1 MVPTEILARQHYK
14 TFQKLFKNTDIKVG
28 LLTGTLRESEKKQIR
43 KSLADGSIDM
53 VIGTHA
59 LITDKT
65 EFKNLALAVTDE
77 QHRFGVAQRAKL
89 LGKGNNPHL
98 LVMSATP
105 IPRTLGLIISA
116 TSTFQ

>member
-1 MVPTEILARQHYK
+1 
-14 TFQKLFKNTDIKVG
+14 
-28 LLTGTLRESEKKQIR
+28 
-43 KSLADGSIDM
+43 M

-105 IPRTLGLIISA
+105 IPRTLGLIIFGDLDISIIDELPPSRKTREKPCCELLQCVAECMTLSA
-116 TSTFQ
+116 VK

>member
-1 MVPTEILARQHYK
+1 
-14 TFQKLFKNTDIKVG
+14 
-28 LLTGTLRESEKKQIR
+28 
-43 KSLADGSIDM
+43 M

-98 LVMSATP
+98 LVMSATLF
-105 IPRTLGLIISA
+105 REHSDLSFSA

>member
-1 MVPTEILARQHYK
+1 
-14 TFQKLFKNTDIKVG
+14 
-28 LLTGTLRESEKKQIR
+28 
-43 KSLADGSIDM
+43 M

-105 IPRTLGLIISA
+105 IPRTLGLIIFGDLDISIIDELPPSKKTRENRVA
-116 TSTFQ
+116 NFCNAWRSV